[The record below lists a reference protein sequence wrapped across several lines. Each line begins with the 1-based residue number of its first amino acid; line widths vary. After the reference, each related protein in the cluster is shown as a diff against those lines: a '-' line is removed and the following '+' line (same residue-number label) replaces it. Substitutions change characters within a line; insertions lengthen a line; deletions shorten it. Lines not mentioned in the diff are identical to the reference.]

1 MALKQFQFVEQFVNN
16 FVEQFFHDMIFFEKT
31 GSIGKIFEFLLR
43 WEVRKLSFKF
53 KSITFFVTTRN
64 QSRFFLLFLQFSVLL
79 FNNGVCIPFNKKMN
93 FETNKNQTVKV
104 MGIYGSPVSPIG
116 DNYRAFFRIVNP

>member
-31 GSIGKIFEFLLR
+31 GSMGKIFEFLLR
-43 WEVRKLSFKF
+43 WEVQKLGFKF

-64 QSRFFLLFLQFSVLL
+64 QSRFFVISTVLL
-79 FNNGVCIPFNKKMN
+79 FNSGVCIPFNKKN
-93 FETNKNQTVKV
+93 WILKQLKNQTVKV
-104 MGIYGSPVSPIG
+104 MGIYGSPVSPMG
-116 DNYRAFFRIVNP
+116 DNYRASFSDC